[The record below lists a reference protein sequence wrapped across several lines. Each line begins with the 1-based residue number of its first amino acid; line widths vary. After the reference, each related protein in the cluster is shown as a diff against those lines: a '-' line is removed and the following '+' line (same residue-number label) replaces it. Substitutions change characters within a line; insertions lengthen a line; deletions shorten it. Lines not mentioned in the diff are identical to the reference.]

1 MNLLIFAGLS
11 WLEPRRR
18 FEGQLFA
25 LFLIMHGLYRF
36 VNEFFR
42 AGATS
47 ALMLGAFTYGHL
59 VAAVVMA
66 AGGVLYWVLAR
77 RHTRTHATNVV

>member
-18 FEGQLFA
+18 FEGKLFA
-25 LFLIMHGLYRF
+25 LFLVLHGLYRF
-36 VNEFFR
+36 INEFFR

-59 VAAVVMA
+59 VAAMVMA
-66 AGGVLYWVLAR
+66 VGVVLYLVLAR
-77 RHTRTHATNVV
+77 RHTRARATHVI

>member
-59 VAAVVMA
+59 VAATVIA
-66 AGGVLYWVLAR
+66 IGVALYWVLAH
-77 RHTRTHATNVV
+77 RHTRARATHMI